1 MADFQYIDTLGTIVP
16 DTSTTRDE
24 VAAEWQAVFGADLV
38 TTPETPQGVIITLQ
52 TEQRDAI
59 ARNNAE
65 LANQINPDIA
75 GGVFLDALMS
85 FTGGARRSATQSTI
99 SGVVFS
105 GVPGTNI
112 PAGSQAIVS
121 GSGQIFTTDNPYII
135 GAGGS
140 VTGSMTAV
148 EYGPIEVPI
157 NGLDTVASAVL
168 GWETVTNPNA
178 AVPGDLEESDIAA
191 RRRRLDTLA
200 VQSLSVAEAV
210 VSRVLS
216 IPEVRS
222 MSFRE
227 NTAATTQT
235 IDGISMVA
243 HSIYAC
249 VEGGSDADV
258 AQALYDTKTAGAG
271 YNGSQ
276 TVSVTDPYSGQITS
290 VKFDRPTQTPILV
303 RVTVKQTALDA
314 QNIVRDA
321 IMDYVNGDLPGGMG
335 LKVGDDVYPFEFSGA
350 INQVQPPLI
359 VTNIEISTD
368 GATWSTAP
376 LTVGLDEVATLQRSA
391 ITVNIV

>member
-1 MADFQYIDTLGTIVP
+1 MADYDYIDTLGVIVP
-16 DTSTTRDE
+16 DTATTRAD
-24 VAAEWQAVFGADLV
+24 VVAEWLSVFGADLV

-52 TEQRDAI
+52 TEERDAV

-65 LANQINPDIA
+65 LANQINPDVA

-140 VTGSMTAV
+140 VAGSMTAI
-148 EYGPIEVPI
+148 EYGPIEVPA

-168 GWETVTNPNA
+168 GWETVDNPNA

-191 RRRRLDTLA
+191 RRRRRDTLA
-200 VQSLSVAEAV
+200 LQNMSVAEAI
-210 VSRVLS
+210 VSRIMS

-258 AQALYDTKTAGAG
+258 ANALYETKTAGAAF
-271 YNGSQ
+271 NGAQSI
-276 TVSVTDPYSGQITS
+276 TVSDQYSGQNS
-290 VKFDRPTQTPILV
+290 VVKFDRPTQIPILV
-303 RVTVKQTALDA
+303 RVSVKATPLDA
-314 QNIVRDA
+314 QTIVRDA
-321 IMDYVNGDLPGGMG
+321 IMDYVNGDLDGGMG

-368 GATWSTAP
+368 GTTWSTAP
-376 LTVGLDEVATLQRSA
+376 LVVALDEVATLQRSA

>member
-24 VAAEWQAVFGADLV
+24 VSAEWQAVFGADLV

-85 FTGGARRSATQSTI
+85 FTGGARRPATQSTI

-112 PAGSQAIVS
+112 PAGSQAIAS

-135 GAGGS
+135 GSGGS

-148 EYGPIEVPI
+148 EYGPIEVPA

-168 GWETVTNPNA
+168 GWETVANPNA
-178 AVPGDLEESDIAA
+178 AVPGDLEESDISA

-200 VQSLSVAEAV
+200 LQSMSVAEAV
-210 VSRVLS
+210 VSRVQS

-258 AQALYDTKTAGAG
+258 AQALYETKTAGAG

-290 VKFDRPTQTPILV
+290 VKFDRPTQIPILV
-303 RVTVKQTALDA
+303 RVTVKQTPLDA

-368 GATWSTAP
+368 GATWSTSP

>member
-1 MADFQYIDTLGTIVP
+1 MADYQYITSQGVIVP
-16 DTSTTRDE
+16 DTATTRAE
-24 VAAEWQAVFGADLV
+24 VEAAWQAAFGADLV
-38 TTPETPQGVIITLQ
+38 TTPETPQGLVITTQ
-52 TEQRDAI
+52 VEARDAVV
-59 ARNNAE
+59 RNNAA

-112 PAGSQAIVS
+112 PAGSQAIAS

-148 EYGPIEVPI
+148 EYGPIEVPV

-191 RRRRLDTLA
+191 RARRRQTLA
-200 VQSLSVAEAV
+200 LQSVSTVEAII
-210 VSRVLS
+210 SRVMS

-249 VEGGSDADV
+249 VQGGSDADV
-258 AQALYDTKTAGAG
+258 AQALYDTKTVGAA
-271 YNGSQ
+271 YNGAE
-276 TVSVTDPYSGQITS
+276 SVTVVDALSGQAQV
-290 VKFDRPTQTPILV
+290 VKFDRPTDIPILV
-303 RVTVKQTALDA
+303 RVTVRPTALDV
-314 QNIVRDA
+314 QNLVRDA
-321 IMDYVNGDLPGGMG
+321 IMDYVNGDLEGGMG
-335 LKVGDDVYPFEFSGA
+335 LTVGVNVYPFEFSGA
-350 INQVQPPLI
+350 CNQVEPSVV
-359 VTNIEISTD
+359 VTNVELSTD
-368 GATWSTAP
+368 GSTWSSAP
-376 LTVGLDEVATLQRSA
+376 LTIALDEVATLQRSS
-391 ITVNIV
+391 ITVNIA

>member
-1 MADFQYIDTLGTIVP
+1 MADYDYIDTLGVIVP
-16 DTSTTRDE
+16 DTATTRAD
-24 VAAEWQAVFGADLV
+24 VAAEWQSVFGADLV

-52 TEQRDAI
+52 TEERDAV

-65 LANQINPDIA
+65 LANQINPDVA
-75 GGVFLDALMS
+75 GGVFLDALMA

-112 PAGSQAIVS
+112 PSGSQAIAS

-135 GAGGS
+135 GAGGTI
-140 VTGSMTAV
+140 TGSMTAI
-148 EYGPIEVPI
+148 EYGPVEVPA

-168 GWETVTNPNA
+168 GWETVDNPNA

-191 RRRRLDTLA
+191 RRRRRDTLA
-200 VQSLSVAEAV
+200 LQSMSVAEAI
-210 VSRVLS
+210 VSRIMS

-235 IDGISMVA
+235 IDGISMIA
-243 HSIYAC
+243 HSVYAC

-258 AQALYDTKTAGAG
+258 ANALYETKTAGAG
-271 YNGSQ
+271 FNGAQSIV
-276 TVSVTDPYSGQITS
+276 VSDQYSGQNST
-290 VKFDRPTQTPILV
+290 VKFDRPTQIPILV
-303 RVTVKQTALDA
+303 RVSVKATPLDA
-314 QNIVRDA
+314 QTIVRDA
-321 IMDYVNGDLPGGMG
+321 IMNYVNGDLEGGMG
-335 LKVGDDVYPFEFSGA
+335 LKVGDNVYPFEFSGA

-368 GATWSTAP
+368 GATWTTAP
-376 LTVGLDEVATLQRSA
+376 LIVGLDEVATLQRSA

>member
-112 PAGSQAIVS
+112 PAGSQAIAS

-135 GAGGS
+135 GSGGS

-148 EYGPIEVPI
+148 EYGPIEVPA

-168 GWETVTNPNA
+168 GWETVANPNA

-200 VQSLSVAEAV
+200 LQSMSVAEAV
-210 VSRVLS
+210 VSRVQS

-227 NTAATTQT
+227 NTSATTQT

-258 AQALYDTKTAGAG
+258 AQALYETKTAGAG

-290 VKFDRPTQTPILV
+290 VKFDRPTQIPILL
-303 RVTVKQTALDA
+303 RVTVKQTPLDA

-368 GATWSTAP
+368 GATWSTSP

>member
-75 GGVFLDALMS
+75 GGVYLDALMS

-135 GAGGS
+135 GSGGS

-200 VQSLSVAEAV
+200 VQSMSVAEAV
-210 VSRVLS
+210 VSRVMS

>member
-148 EYGPIEVPI
+148 EYGPIEVPV

-168 GWETVTNPNA
+168 GWETVANPNA

-200 VQSLSVAEAV
+200 LQSMSVAEAV
-210 VSRVLS
+210 VSRVQS

-271 YNGSQ
+271 YNGSE
-276 TVSVTDPYSGQITS
+276 TVTVVDPYSGQTAS
-290 VKFDRPTQTPILV
+290 VKFDRPTQIPILV
-303 RVTVKQTALDA
+303 RVTVKQTPLDA

>member
-112 PAGSQAIVS
+112 PAGSQAIAS

-135 GAGGS
+135 GSGGS

-148 EYGPIEVPI
+148 EYGPIEVPV

-168 GWETVTNPNA
+168 GWETVANPNA

-200 VQSLSVAEAV
+200 VQSMSVAEAV

-271 YNGSQ
+271 YNGSE
-276 TVSVTDPYSGQITS
+276 TVTVVDPYSGQTAS
-290 VKFDRPTQTPILV
+290 VKFDRPTQIPLLV
-303 RVTVKQTALDA
+303 RVTVKQTPLDA

-321 IMDYVNGDLPGGMG
+321 IMDYVNGDIPGGMG
-335 LKVGDDVYPFEFSGA
+335 LTVGDDVYPFEFSGA

>member
-24 VAAEWQAVFGADLV
+24 VVAEWQAVFGADLV

-135 GAGGS
+135 GSGGS

-200 VQSLSVAEAV
+200 VQSMSVAEAV

-258 AQALYDTKTAGAG
+258 AQALYETKTAGAG
-271 YNGSQ
+271 YNGSE
-276 TVSVTDPYSGQITS
+276 TVSVVDPYSGQTAS
-290 VKFDRPTQTPILV
+290 VKFDRPTQIPILV

-376 LTVGLDEVATLQRSA
+376 LPVGLDEVATLQRSA

>member
-1 MADFQYIDTLGTIVP
+1 MDNFDYIDTLGVIVP

-85 FTGGARRSATQSTI
+85 FTGGSRRSATQSTI

-112 PAGSQAIVS
+112 PAGSQAIAS
-121 GSGQIFTTDNPYII
+121 GSGQIFTTDNPYVI
-135 GAGGS
+135 GSGGS

-148 EYGPIEVPI
+148 EYGPIEVPV

-168 GWETVTNPNA
+168 GWETVTNQNA

-200 VQSLSVAEAV
+200 VQSMSAAEAV

-271 YNGSQ
+271 YNGSE
-276 TVSVTDPYSGQITS
+276 TVSVVDPYSGQTTS
-290 VKFDRPTQTPILV
+290 VKFDRPTQIPILV

-321 IMDYVNGDLPGGMG
+321 IMDYVSGDLPGGMG

-376 LTVGLDEVATLQRSA
+376 LVVGLDEVATLQRSA

>member
-1 MADFQYIDTLGTIVP
+1 M
-16 DTSTTRDE
+16 
-24 VAAEWQAVFGADLV
+24 
-38 TTPETPQGVIITLQ
+38 
-52 TEQRDAI
+52 
-59 ARNNAE
+59 
-65 LANQINPDIA
+65 
-75 GGVFLDALMS
+75 
-85 FTGGARRSATQSTI
+85 
-99 SGVVFS
+99 
-105 GVPGTNI
+105 
-112 PAGSQAIVS
+112 
-121 GSGQIFTTDNPYII
+121 
-135 GAGGS
+135 
-140 VTGSMTAV
+140 
-148 EYGPIEVPI
+148 
-157 NGLDTVASAVL
+157 
-168 GWETVTNPNA
+168 
-178 AVPGDLEESDIAA
+178 
-191 RRRRLDTLA
+191 
-200 VQSLSVAEAV
+200 SVAEAV

-258 AQALYDTKTAGAG
+258 AQALYETKTAGAG

-290 VKFDRPTQTPILV
+290 VKFDRPTQIPILV

>member
-112 PAGSQAIVS
+112 PAGSQAIAS

-148 EYGPIEVPI
+148 EYGPIEVPA

-168 GWETVTNPNA
+168 GWETVANPNA

-200 VQSLSVAEAV
+200 LQSMSVAEAV
-210 VSRVLS
+210 VSRVQS

-227 NTAATTQT
+227 NTSATTQT

-258 AQALYDTKTAGAG
+258 AQALYETKTAGAG

-276 TVSVTDPYSGQITS
+276 TVSVTDPYSGQTTS
-290 VKFDRPTQTPILV
+290 VKFDRPTQIPILV
-303 RVTVKQTALDA
+303 RVTVKQTPLDA

-368 GATWSTAP
+368 GATWSTSP

>member
-112 PAGSQAIVS
+112 PTGSQAIAS

-135 GAGGS
+135 GSGGS

-148 EYGPIEVPI
+148 EYGPIEVPA

-168 GWETVTNPNA
+168 GWETVANPNA

-200 VQSLSVAEAV
+200 LQSMSVAEAV
-210 VSRVLS
+210 VSRVQS

-249 VEGGSDADV
+249 VEGGADADV
-258 AQALYDTKTAGAG
+258 AQALYETKTAGAG

-290 VKFDRPTQTPILV
+290 VKFDRPTQIPILV
-303 RVTVKQTALDA
+303 RVTVKQTPLDA

-368 GATWSTAP
+368 GATWSTSP

>member
-85 FTGGARRSATQSTI
+85 FTGGSRRSATQSTI

-121 GSGQIFTTDNPYII
+121 GSGQIFTTDNQYII
-135 GAGGS
+135 GSGGS

-148 EYGPIEVPI
+148 EYGPIEVAV

-168 GWETVTNPNA
+168 GWETVANPNA

-200 VQSLSVAEAV
+200 VQSMSVAEAV

-258 AQALYDTKTAGAG
+258 AQAIYETKTAGAG

-290 VKFDRPTQTPILV
+290 VKFDRPTQIPILV